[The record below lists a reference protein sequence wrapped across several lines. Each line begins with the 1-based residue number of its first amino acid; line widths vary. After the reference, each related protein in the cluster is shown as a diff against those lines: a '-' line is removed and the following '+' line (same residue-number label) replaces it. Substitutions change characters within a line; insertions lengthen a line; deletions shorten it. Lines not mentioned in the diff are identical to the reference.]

1 MAQKKSNLIWGGRF
15 AAGQDDLMDE
25 INASI
30 EFDKRLAEQD
40 ILASKVHAKM
50 LSEQNI
56 ISESDCKSIL
66 KGLDQIASQIK
77 KNEFVFD
84 RALEDI
90 HMNVESFLNKKI
102 GNVANKIHTGRS
114 RNDQVATDTRL
125 WTIKAS
131 KNLQEEI
138 KNLMKSIL
146 NQARGN
152 EKTIIPGFTHLQ
164 VAQPVSLAHHLIA
177 YLEMFKRDLNYFD
190 FCINNS
196 DENVLG
202 SAALAGSNYNLDIGL
217 LNKSLHFSKSKNN
230 SMDGV
235 SDRDFCM
242 YFLHASSL
250 TATHLS
256 KLSSE
261 LILWS
266 SNFMKLFNISSEYST
281 GSSIMPQKRN
291 PDSLELVRSKTNS
304 IRIKSIELSN
314 IVSNLP
320 LTYFKDFQED
330 KRIIF
335 DCYDELISCIK
346 IMEKVIKKSN
356 FEKSIG
362 RDLCNNYFATATD
375 LADYLVIEKK
385 IPFRDSYKII
395 ADIVNYAQ
403 KKNKNLSQIKIDEYQ
418 KFQKSIDKN
427 IYKYVDINNSLLRK
441 KTPMSSNPK
450 EVSRVI
456 KKYIKFLRVR

>member
-1 MAQKKSNLIWGGRF
+1 MNKKSKILSTTINKNTST
-15 AAGQDDLMDE
+15 LMDDF
-25 INASI
+25 NSSI
-30 EFDKRLAEQD
+30 DIDKRLIEED
-40 ILASKVHAKM
+40 IAVTSAHVKALTKLK
-50 LSEQNI
+50 I
-56 ISESDCKSIL
+56 ISKKEALTIQKGLISIL
-66 KGLDQIASQIK
+66 NDHKKGKLKFSK
-77 KNEFVFD
+77 KN
-84 RALEDI
+84 EDI
-90 HMNVESFLNKKI
+90 HMNVESFLYEKI
-102 GNVANKIHTGRS
+102 GEVANKIHTGRS

-131 KNLQEEI
+131 KNLKNEI
-138 KNLMKSIL
+138 KKLMRSIL
-146 NQARGN
+146 DQAQTN

-164 VAQPVSLAHHLIA
+164 VAQPISLAHHLIA
-177 YLEMFKRDLNYFD
+177 YLEMFKRDLDYFD
-190 FCINNS
+190 FCIEKT

-202 SAALAGSNYNLDIGL
+202 SAALAGSNYNLDLNL
-217 LNKSLHFSKSKNN
+217 LNKNLNFTKSKNN

-261 LILWS
+261 LIIWS
-266 SNFMKLFNISSEYST
+266 SNFMKLFNISNQYST

-291 PDSLELVRSKTNS
+291 PDSLELIRAKTNS
-304 IRIKSIELSN
+304 IRIKSLEFSN
-314 IVSNLP
+314 IISNLP

-335 DCYDELISCIK
+335 DCYDELLSCLK
-346 IMEKVIKKSN
+346 VMQDVIKKSK
-356 FEKSIG
+356 FEQSVG
-362 RDLCNNYFATATD
+362 RDINNNYYATATD

-403 KKNKNLSQIKIDEYQ
+403 QNNKNLSEIKIDEYQ
-418 KFQKSIDKN
+418 KFQKVIDKN
-427 IYKYVDINNSLLRK
+427 IYKYVDVDKSLSRK
-441 KTPMSSNPK
+441 KTSMSTNPK
-450 EVSRVI
+450 EVSRMI
-456 KKYIKFLRVR
+456 KKYLKFLNV

>member
-1 MAQKKSNLIWGGRF
+1 MNKKSKILSTTINKNTST
-15 AAGQDDLMDE
+15 LMDDF
-25 INASI
+25 NSSI
-30 EFDKRLAEQD
+30 DIDKRLIEED
-40 ILASKVHAKM
+40 IAVTSAHVKALTKLK
-50 LSEQNI
+50 I
-56 ISESDCKSIL
+56 ISKKEALTIQKGLISIL
-66 KGLDQIASQIK
+66 NDHKKGKLKFSK
-77 KNEFVFD
+77 KN
-84 RALEDI
+84 EDI
-90 HMNVESFLNKKI
+90 HMNVESFLYEKI
-102 GNVANKIHTGRS
+102 GEVANKIHTGRS

-131 KNLQEEI
+131 KNLKNEI
-138 KNLMKSIL
+138 KKLMRSIL
-146 NQARGN
+146 DQAQTN

-164 VAQPVSLAHHLIA
+164 VAQPISLAHHLIA
-177 YLEMFKRDLNYFD
+177 YLEMFKRDLDYFD
-190 FCINNS
+190 FCIEKT

-202 SAALAGSNYNLDIGL
+202 SAALAGSNYNLDLNL
-217 LNKSLHFSKSKNN
+217 LNKNLNFTKSKNN

-261 LILWS
+261 LVIWS
-266 SNFMKLFNISSEYST
+266 SNFMKLFNISNQYST

-291 PDSLELVRSKTNS
+291 PDSLELIRAKTNT
-304 IRIKSIELSN
+304 IRIKSLEFSN
-314 IVSNLP
+314 IISNLP

-335 DCYDELISCIK
+335 DCYDELLSCLK
-346 IMEKVIKKSN
+346 VMQDVIKKSK
-356 FEKSIG
+356 FEQSVG
-362 RDLCNNYFATATD
+362 RDINNNYYATATD

-403 KKNKNLSQIKIDEYQ
+403 QNNKNLSKIKIDEYQ
-418 KFQKSIDKN
+418 KFQKVIDKN
-427 IYKYVDINNSLLRK
+427 IYKYVDVDKSLSRK
-441 KTPMSSNPK
+441 KTSMSTNPK
-450 EVSRVI
+450 EVSRMI
-456 KKYIKFLRVR
+456 KKYLKFLKV

>member
-1 MAQKKSNLIWGGRF
+1 MNKKSKILSTTINKNTST
-15 AAGQDDLMDE
+15 LMDDF
-25 INASI
+25 NSSI
-30 EFDKRLAEQD
+30 DIDKRLIEED
-40 ILASKVHAKM
+40 IAVTSAHVKALTKLK
-50 LSEQNI
+50 I
-56 ISESDCKSIL
+56 ISKKEALTIQKGLISIL
-66 KGLDQIASQIK
+66 NDHKKGKLKFSK
-77 KNEFVFD
+77 KN
-84 RALEDI
+84 EDI
-90 HMNVESFLNKKI
+90 HMNVESFLYEKI
-102 GNVANKIHTGRS
+102 GEVANKIHTGRS

-131 KNLQEEI
+131 KNLKNEI
-138 KNLMKSIL
+138 KKLMRSIL
-146 NQARGN
+146 DQAQTN

-164 VAQPVSLAHHLIA
+164 VAQPISLAHHLIA
-177 YLEMFKRDLNYFD
+177 YLEMFKRDLDYFD
-190 FCINNS
+190 FCKEKT

-202 SAALAGSNYNLDIGL
+202 SAALAGSNYNLDLNL
-217 LNKSLHFSKSKNN
+217 LNKNLNFTKSKNN

-261 LILWS
+261 LVIWS
-266 SNFMKLFNISSEYST
+266 SNFMKLFNISNQYST

-291 PDSLELVRSKTNS
+291 PDSLELIRAKTNT
-304 IRIKSIELSN
+304 IRIKSLEFSN
-314 IVSNLP
+314 IISNLP

-335 DCYDELISCIK
+335 DCYDELLSCLK
-346 IMEKVIKKSN
+346 VMQDVIKKSK
-356 FEKSIG
+356 FEQSVG
-362 RDLCNNYFATATD
+362 RDINNNYYATATD

-403 KKNKNLSQIKIDEYQ
+403 QNNKNLSEIKIDEYQ
-418 KFQKSIDKN
+418 KFQKVIDKN
-427 IYKYVDINNSLLRK
+427 IYKYVDVDKSLSRK
-441 KTPMSSNPK
+441 KTSMSTNPK
-450 EVSRVI
+450 EVSRMI
-456 KKYIKFLRVR
+456 KKYLKFLKV

>member
-1 MAQKKSNLIWGGRF
+1 MNKKSKILSTTINKNTST
-15 AAGQDDLMDE
+15 LMDDF
-25 INASI
+25 NSSI
-30 EFDKRLAEQD
+30 DIDKRLIEED
-40 ILASKVHAKM
+40 IAVTSAHVKALTKLK
-50 LSEQNI
+50 I
-56 ISESDCKSIL
+56 ISKKEALTIQKGLISIL
-66 KGLDQIASQIK
+66 NDHKKGKLKFSK
-77 KNEFVFD
+77 KN
-84 RALEDI
+84 EDI
-90 HMNVESFLNKKI
+90 HMNVESFLYEKI
-102 GNVANKIHTGRS
+102 GEVANKIHTGRS

-131 KNLQEEI
+131 KNLKNEI
-138 KNLMKSIL
+138 KKLMRSIL
-146 NQARGN
+146 DQAQTN

-164 VAQPVSLAHHLIA
+164 VAQPISLAHHLIA
-177 YLEMFKRDLNYFD
+177 YLEMFKRDLDYFD
-190 FCINNS
+190 FCKEKT

-202 SAALAGSNYNLDIGL
+202 SAALAGSNYNLDLNL
-217 LNKSLHFSKSKNN
+217 LNKNLNFTKSKNN

-261 LILWS
+261 LVIWS
-266 SNFMKLFNISSEYST
+266 SNFMKLFNISNQYST

-291 PDSLELVRSKTNS
+291 PDSLELIRAKTNS
-304 IRIKSIELSN
+304 IRIKSLEFSN
-314 IVSNLP
+314 IISNLP

-335 DCYDELISCIK
+335 DCYDELLSCLK
-346 IMEKVIKKSN
+346 VMQDVIKKSK
-356 FEKSIG
+356 FEQSVG
-362 RDLCNNYFATATD
+362 RDINNNYYATATD

-403 KKNKNLSQIKIDEYQ
+403 QNNKNLSEIKIDEYQ
-418 KFQKSIDKN
+418 KFQKVIDKN
-427 IYKYVDINNSLLRK
+427 IYKYVDVDKSLSRK
-441 KTPMSSNPK
+441 KTSMSTNPK
-450 EVSRVI
+450 EVSRMI
-456 KKYIKFLRVR
+456 KKYLKFLNVK

>member
-1 MAQKKSNLIWGGRF
+1 
-15 AAGQDDLMDE
+15 
-25 INASI
+25 
-30 EFDKRLAEQD
+30 
-40 ILASKVHAKM
+40 
-50 LSEQNI
+50 
-56 ISESDCKSIL
+56 
-66 KGLDQIASQIK
+66 
-77 KNEFVFD
+77 
-84 RALEDI
+84 
-90 HMNVESFLNKKI
+90 
-102 GNVANKIHTGRS
+102 
-114 RNDQVATDTRL
+114 
-125 WTIKAS
+125 
-131 KNLQEEI
+131 
-138 KNLMKSIL
+138 MKSIL

-314 IVSNLP
+314 IISNLP

-335 DCYDELISCIK
+335 DCYDELIS
-346 IMEKVIKKSN
+346 
-356 FEKSIG
+356 
-362 RDLCNNYFATATD
+362 
-375 LADYLVIEKK
+375 
-385 IPFRDSYKII
+385 
-395 ADIVNYAQ
+395 
-403 KKNKNLSQIKIDEYQ
+403 LSLIHI
-418 KFQKSIDKN
+418 
-427 IYKYVDINNSLLRK
+427 
-441 KTPMSSNPK
+441 
-450 EVSRVI
+450 
-456 KKYIKFLRVR
+456 